1 MKEDMKKISVDIPK
15 KYWDIIVEEADKE
28 ELKPSDMVRKIFKIF
43 AEG

>member
-1 MKEDMKKISVDIPK
+1 MKKISIDVPVR
-15 KYWDIIVEEADKE
+15 YWKVIVEEADKE